1 MKLIDQ
7 LANQFVE
14 LRARKIF
21 DMSRGSVSYRNAFFQ
36 EQEKTFKAGFEA
48 AKKMCVEL
56 ATETDIFLDKF
67 AEMIEEMKA
76 VGDKDE

>member
-1 MKLIDQ
+1 MKLIDK

-21 DMSRGSVSYRNAFFQ
+21 DLSRGSVSYRNAFFS

-48 AKKMCVEL
+48 AKEMCVEL
-56 ATETDIFLDKF
+56 AVSKNIFLDQY
-67 AEMIEEMKA
+67 AEMVEEMKKA
-76 VGDKDE
+76 GEGDA